1 MLSAEELFM
10 FVDFFIT
17 TEPQSQRKIGH
28 DIQRKIGLDIQ
39 RIDSYCNI
47 SWKIQIFFPGQ
58 IFFIA

>member
-10 FVDFFIT
+10 FADFFIT

-28 DIQRKIGLDIQ
+28 DIQRKIGHDIQ

-47 SWKIQIFFPGQ
+47 S
-58 IFFIA
+58 

>member
-10 FVDFFIT
+10 FADFFIT

-28 DIQRKIGLDIQ
+28 DIQR
-39 RIDSYCNI
+39 IDYYGNI

-58 IFFIA
+58 IFFIT

>member
-1 MLSAEELFM
+1 M

-28 DIQRKIGLDIQ
+28 DIQRKIGHDIQRKIGHDIQ
-39 RIDSYCNI
+39 RIDSCGNI